1 MHIHQREPG
10 LDRRRHRRFGIC
22 FLGLLL
28 ALVAALTPSAS
39 SEQQDPLDA
48 RLNEE
53 VVMIPAGPDHRVMLE
68 TTIFRPS
75 GPGPFPLLVINHGKQ
90 PGDPRLQK
98 RDRFIYMASA
108 FVRRGYAVLVPMRA
122 GFSHSTGRYVEY
134 GCDMVANGESQ
145 ADDVADAIDYAR
157 GMSWADADR
166 IVVAGQ
172 SYGGLATMALASR
185 AIPGVRGLMNFAGGL
200 RIDGAGCDW
209 KAALVKAYA
218 TFGLH
223 AATPSMWMY
232 GANDSYFSPKLASRF
247 YRAFV
252 RAGGQARLVAYG
264 AFKRDAHVMLASR
277 DGEKVWLPEVER
289 FLNRIGMPTQEKY
302 VIAEAAGPAK
312 SNFAAIDNVDAIPFL
327 SAGGRAAYRGFLEK
341 LSPRA
346 FAVSPTG
353 AWGWAEEGEDTDQRA
368 LAACQSG
375 SRQPCRLYSV
385 DNYVV
390 WPKQQSAGRS
400 QPAHGAQPSGSTGRS
415 N

>member
-1 MHIHQREPG
+1 
-10 LDRRRHRRFGIC
+10 LDRRRYRRFGNC
-22 FLGLLL
+22 LLGLAL

-39 SEQQDPLDA
+39 SEQQDPLDS

-53 VVMIPAGPDHRVMLE
+53 VVMIPAGPDHQVMLE
-68 TTIFRPS
+68 TTIFRPN

-134 GCDMVANGESQ
+134 GCDMVANGDSQ

-200 RIDGAGCDW
+200 RIDGVPGCDW

-218 TFGLH
+218 AFGLH
-223 AATPSMWMY
+223 ADTPSMWMY
-232 GANDSYFSPKLASRF
+232 GANDSYFNPKLVSRF

-252 RAGGQARLVAYG
+252 HAGGKARLVAYG

-277 DGEKVWLPEVER
+277 DGEKVWLPEAER

-302 VIAEAAGPAK
+302 VIAEAAGPVK

-368 LAACQSG
+368 LVACQSR

-390 WPKQQSAGRS
+390 WPKQQAVMHARVAA
-400 QPAHGAQPSGSTGRS
+400 QIAQPSGSTGRS